1 MIQICKKT
9 FKHKHSHKYDSFASF
24 FSIFELNTSNYQL
37 KMKTYIF
44 NSTSQPPQIIL
55 STQNEKTW
63 KLVCPVYLLT

>member
-1 MIQICKKT
+1 MIALLVI
-9 FKHKHSHKYDSFASF
+9 

-37 KMKTYIF
+37 KMKTSIF
-44 NSTSQPPQIIL
+44 NSTSQPSQIIL